1 MSRRRLEVL
10 YLDAVPG
17 IGIQHIVGTED
28 RIDSPAPIPE
38 VEVQPVP
45 AGVIVHL
52 PHIAAVGVACDGE
65 LGATCDIAAD
75 TEGEAREGLGLLARR
90 QSRVDVDVLSAGI
103 VQRER
108 IRAAIDHRAL
118 HGCTARAIAAR

>member
-17 IGIQHIVGTED
+17 IRIQHIVGTED
-28 RIDSPAPIPE
+28 RIDSPTSIPE

-45 AGVIVHL
+45 AGVIVYF
-52 PHIAAVGVACDGE
+52 PHVAPVGVACDGE
-65 LGATCDIAAD
+65 LRATGHIAAD
-75 TEGEAREGLGLLARR
+75 TEGEAREGLCLLAGG
-90 QSRVDVDVLSAGI
+90 QSGVDVDVLSAGI

-108 IRAAIDHRAL
+108 IRAAVDHRAL